1 MNEFNSIHYEL
12 IFNWNYIYIALLL
25 IVNKLRRFME
35 IIEYM
40 LKKTIDGK
48 ALNQSKN
55 GNFIN

>member
-1 MNEFNSIHYEL
+1 MNEFNYIHDY
-12 IFNWNYIYIALLL
+12 IITKCIYIYIALLL

-48 ALNQSKN
+48 ALNQ
-55 GNFIN
+55 